1 MLISDWSS
9 DVCSSD
15 LDRGARCRGHLAA
28 HRPHALEIG
37 PRRSD
42 PLDAIS
48 RSDLHIAVTSLPLDR
63 LAAVVVALKARQDDA
78 AVALEIQA
86 RGLPFGTGEHLVD
99 IDLAHLRL
107 RQVAARRD
115 ARGIVGGVE
124 PELADAR
131 VRQERQG
138 VVWG

>member
-1 MLISDWSS
+1 MRISDWSS

-15 LDRGARCRGHLAA
+15 LFIGDFDEHDRGARCRGHLAA

-86 RGLPFGTGEHLVD
+86 RGLPFGTGEHPVA
-99 IDLAHLRL
+99 IDLAHPPR
-107 RQVAARRD
+107 RPVAARP
-115 ARGIVGGVE
+115 AAPGPAGG
-124 PELADAR
+124 
-131 VRQERQG
+131 
-138 VVWG
+138 